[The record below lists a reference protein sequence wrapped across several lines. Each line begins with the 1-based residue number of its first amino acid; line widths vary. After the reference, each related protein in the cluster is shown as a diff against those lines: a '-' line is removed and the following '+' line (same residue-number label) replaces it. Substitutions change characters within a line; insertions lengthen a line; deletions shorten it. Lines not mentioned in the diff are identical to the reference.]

1 MAKIREKEG
10 QGAALME
17 VRKNLKYIDG
27 INQGKCRVTLSIL
40 LNGKMI
46 DLSVNEKMGY
56 RVVLDFIK
64 EKKSDIRKLCHRFN
78 IILDEEDEKIL
89 GVSILDKKEK
99 KRVLN
104 KEIEKEIEEQYK
116 EVSQI
121 MEG

>member
-27 INQGKCRVTLSIL
+27 INQGKCRVTLAIL

-46 DLSVNEKMGY
+46 DLSVNEKMEY

-64 EKKSDIRKLCHRFN
+64 EKKRDIRKLCHGFN

-89 GVSILDKKEK
+89 GISILDKKEK

-104 KEIEKEIEEQYK
+104 KEIKEEIEEQSK

-121 MEG
+121 MER